1 MSCSFENYGAF
12 FKSAGAFGEEQGGK
26 KKNVC
31 FDFYLFS
38 PILVGK
44 GGECMKVIL
53 DPRGYSMEEVY
64 EAYEGLCRKTVRAY
78 GWEGVSKEDLFQECV
93 LELCRCVRDFDPD
106 RGVAFPAYVQRALKY
121 RVYGAQRKWLK
132 GQVDSLDAGEDFQE
146 ALLDPFDLEEAVCRE
161 EEKRRLDFYLGSLS
175 PRQEEVLRLYY
186 YENLSLSEIAGFLG
200 LAYKTVENTKAAGLR
215 NLRRLFYAY
224 GQEVDSF

>member
-1 MSCSFENYGAF
+1 
-12 FKSAGAFGEEQGGK
+12 
-26 KKNVC
+26 
-31 FDFYLFS
+31 
-38 PILVGK
+38 
-44 GGECMKVIL
+44 MKVIL

-161 EEKRRLDFYLGSLS
+161 EEKDGWIFIWGFYLPGRRRFYVSIIMKICLCRKLQVFWAW
-175 PRQEEVLRLYY
+175 PIRRWR
-186 YENLSLSEIAGFLG
+186 
-200 LAYKTVENTKAAGLR
+200 T
-215 NLRRLFYAY
+215 LRRL
-224 GQEVDSF
+224 G